1 MTDNTY
7 TPFDGTYTLG
17 ETETQ
22 YLIRKINR
30 QEKLIDQMR
39 KHAKEDQAALDRCR
53 DMIERLA
60 VALKDTGHTDIGLI
74 TEASIYLNILT
85 YGEKV
90 NPVTY
95 PNYKNHA
102 EDHLIPFLKSR
113 DPNWGKP

>member
-7 TPFDGTYTLG
+7 TPVDALDTLG

-30 QEKLIDQMR
+30 LEKQAERIKKD
-39 KHAKEDQAALDRCR
+39 AKEDQAALSRCR

-60 VALKDTGHTDIGLI
+60 VALKDAEHPDIGLI
-74 TEASIYLNILT
+74 TEASIYLNMLT
-85 YGEKV
+85 YGEKK

-95 PNYKNHA
+95 PNYKDHV